1 MKPNIKVGSF
11 LLAIVMMFSV
21 FAIAGCTPTTLNKE
35 WSYKTSD
42 NELAIGVYIYSLNA
56 AYSQAESFAK
66 KLDDYDST
74 SDKWLDEKIKDDDG
88 NEQVAREW
96 IKDQAKK
103 MCLSYLVVDEQLK
116 KENAELRE
124 QLVDYLD
131 AKEENAKLIID
142 GKEVTN
148 DYEFTADKENMEV
161 QIEFTFDGSTL
172 GRKQLVTFE
181 ELYDITNPEEPKK
194 VTEHKEIN
202 DEGQTVTIKEVPG
215 TPTPETPG
223 TTTKTSNP
231 PKTEDTANA
240 ILWIAILVL
249 SAAGITGVRI
259 WNKKKQVK
267 RLGIEEKKE
276 EEE

>member
-1 MKPNIKVGSF
+1 MI
-11 LLAIVMMFSV
+11 
-21 FAIAGCTPTTLNKE
+21 
-35 WSYKTSD
+35 
-42 NELAIGVYIYSLNA
+42 
-56 AYSQAESFAK
+56 
-66 KLDDYDST
+66 
-74 SDKWLDEKIKDDDG
+74 
-88 NEQVAREW
+88 
-96 IKDQAKK
+96 
-103 MCLSYLVVDEQLK
+103 
-116 KENAELRE
+116 
-124 QLVDYLD
+124 
-131 AKEENAKLIID
+131 KEENAKLIID

-202 DEGQTVTIKEVPG
+202 DEGQTVTIKEVPE
-215 TPTPETPG
+215 TTTPEPPG

>member
-1 MKPNIKVGSF
+1 M
-11 LLAIVMMFSV
+11 SV
-21 FAIAGCTPTTLNKE
+21 FSHNGINIFSGAVNTVTKGLSTLTAG
-35 WSYKTSD
+35 
-42 NELAIGVYIYSLNA
+42 A
-56 AYSQAESFAK
+56 AS
-66 KLDDYDST
+66 
-74 SDKWLDEKIKDDDG
+74 SDKSKEELEKE
-88 NEQVAREW
+88 N
-96 IKDQAKK
+96 
-103 MCLSYLVVDEQLK
+103 EQLK

-131 AKEENAKLIID
+131 TKEENAKLIID

-181 ELYDITNPEEPKK
+181 ELYDMTNPEEPKK
-194 VTEHKEIN
+194 VTEHKDIN
-202 DEGQTVTIKEVPG
+202 DEGQTVTIKEVPE
-215 TPTPETPG
+215 TATPETPG

-231 PKTEDTANA
+231 PKTGDTANA
-240 ILWIAILVL
+240 ALWIASLVL

>member
-1 MKPNIKVGSF
+1 MRKF
-11 LLAIVMMFSV
+11 LHNKNSKILIITLVILTVMSV
-21 FAIAGCTPTTLNKE
+21 FSHNGSNIFSGAVNTVTKGLSTLTAG
-35 WSYKTSD
+35 
-42 NELAIGVYIYSLNA
+42 A
-56 AYSQAESFAK
+56 AS
-66 KLDDYDST
+66 
-74 SDKWLDEKIKDDDG
+74 SDKSKEELEKE
-88 NEQVAREW
+88 N
-96 IKDQAKK
+96 
-103 MCLSYLVVDEQLK
+103 EQLK

-172 GRKQLVTFE
+172 GGKQFVTFE

-202 DEGQTVTIKEVPG
+202 DEGQTVTIKEVPE

>member
-1 MKPNIKVGSF
+1 MPKKKGDKSMKLVLAEKPSVAHSIAKVLEANERFDGY
-11 LLAIVMMFSV
+11 LE
-21 FAIAGCTPTTLNKE
+21 GN
-35 WSYKTSD
+35 YK
-42 NELAIGVYIYSLNA
+42 
-56 AYSQAESFAK
+56 
-66 KLDDYDST
+66 
-74 SDKWLDEKIKDDDG
+74 
-88 NEQVAREW
+88 
-96 IKDQAKK
+96 
-103 MCLSYLVVDEQLK
+103 LSGWQMI
-116 KENAELRE
+116 
-124 QLVDYLD
+124 
-131 AKEENAKLIID
+131 KEENAKLLID

-172 GRKQLVTFE
+172 GGKQLVTFE
-181 ELYDITNPEEPKK
+181 ELYDMTNPEEPKK
-194 VTEHKEIN
+194 VTEHKDIN
-202 DEGQTVTIKEVPG
+202 DEGQTVTIKEVPE

-231 PKTEDTANA
+231 PKTGDTENVA
-240 ILWIAILVL
+240 LWIAILVL

>member
-1 MKPNIKVGSF
+1 MDTV
-11 LLAIVMMFSV
+11 
-21 FAIAGCTPTTLNKE
+21 TLEGLEIGTN
-35 WSYKTSD
+35 YK
-42 NELAIGVYIYSLNA
+42 
-56 AYSQAESFAK
+56 
-66 KLDDYDST
+66 
-74 SDKWLDEKIKDDDG
+74 
-88 NEQVAREW
+88 
-96 IKDQAKK
+96 
-103 MCLSYLVVDEQLK
+103 LSGWQMVK
-116 KENAELRE
+116 A
-124 QLVDYLD
+124 
-131 AKEENAKLIID
+131 ENAKLLID

-172 GRKQLVTFE
+172 GGKQLVTFE
-181 ELYDITNPEEPKK
+181 ELYDMTNPEEPKK
-194 VTEHKEIN
+194 VTEHKDIN

-231 PKTEDTANA
+231 PKTGDTANAILWIAILVLSAAGITGVRIWVTIKEVPGTPTPETPGTTTKTSNPPKTGDTANA

>member
-1 MKPNIKVGSF
+1 MTPREKSICWRSMRNQP
-11 LLAIVMMFSV
+11 FSV
-21 FAIAGCTPTTLNKE
+21 FPSPHPTPLVYQQITSRKDNKE
-35 WSYKTSD
+35 PGT
-42 NELAIGVYIYSLNA
+42 YSLSAGQKEIEAGKDLTIVDTVTLEGLEIGTN
-56 AYSQAESFAK
+56 Y
-66 KLDDYDST
+66 KLSG
-74 SDKWLDEKIKDDDG
+74 WQMIK
-88 NEQVAREW
+88 A
-96 IKDQAKK
+96 
-103 MCLSYLVVDEQLK
+103 
-116 KENAELRE
+116 
-124 QLVDYLD
+124 
-131 AKEENAKLIID
+131 ENAKLLIG

-148 DYEFTADKENMEV
+148 DYEFTADKENIEV

-172 GRKQLVTFE
+172 GGNQLVTFE
-181 ELYDITNPEEPKK
+181 ELYDMTNPEDPKK
-194 VTEHKEIN
+194 VTEHKDIN
-202 DEGQTVTIKEVPG
+202 DEGQTVTIKEVPE

-231 PKTEDTANA
+231 PKTGDTANA